1 MEPIIEWTSEKWAA
15 LEGLAKEFDL
25 SIDVENAIHLQ
36 QGAEKKEIASIH
48 EIGVENDVRIIPDYE
63 KGNELLLAIGSQ
75 IFGAQSGSI

>member
-36 QGAEKKEIASIH
+36 QGPERKEIASIH
-48 EIGVENDVRIIPDYE
+48 EIGIENDVRIIPDYE
-63 KGNELLLAIGSQ
+63 RGEELLEAIGAR
-75 IFGAQSGSI
+75 IFGARMDA